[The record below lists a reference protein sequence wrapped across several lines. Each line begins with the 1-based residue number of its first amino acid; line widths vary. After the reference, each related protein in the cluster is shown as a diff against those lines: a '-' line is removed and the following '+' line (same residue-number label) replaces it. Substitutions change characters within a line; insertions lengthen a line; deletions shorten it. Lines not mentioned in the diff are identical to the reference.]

1 MIEIDQFKCW
11 LKENTSYSNAVISD
25 TVSRIKR
32 ADGILAWQDDDIY
45 LFYLERKA
53 EYKALSVS
61 VRSQIKRA
69 VKLYSDYRTQIY
81 NF

>member
-1 MIEIDQFKCW
+1 MIEIEKFKCW

-32 ADGILAWQDDDIY
+32 ADGILAWQDEDVY

-53 EYKALSVS
+53 EYKFLSVS

-69 VKLYSDYRTQIY
+69 VKLYSDYRSQNH

>member
-1 MIEIDQFKCW
+1 MIEVEQFKCW
-11 LKENTSYSNAVISD
+11 LRENTCYSNAVISD

-32 ADGILAWQDDDIY
+32 ADGIHAWQDDDIY

-53 EYKALSVS
+53 EYKSLSVS

-69 VKLYSDYRTQIY
+69 VKLYSDYRGQ
-81 NF
+81 NHDF

>member
-53 EYKALSVS
+53 EYKA
-61 VRSQIKRA
+61 
-69 VKLYSDYRTQIY
+69 
-81 NF
+81 